1 MRSTIRPNGSGWNLM
16 ITSAPTVMAPG
27 GNSTTRAQ
35 WFVLAAAFLGWMFD
49 GVEMGIFP
57 LVARPALQ
65 SMMPALAIGQDQFVG
80 LWMGRITALF
90 LVGAA
95 AGGLGFGWLGD
106 RLGRVRAMT
115 LSILTYSVF
124 TGLCFFA
131 RDPWQLGG
139 LRFIAA
145 FGMGGEWSLGVALVM
160 EAWPSR
166 NRALL
171 AGIIGTASNAGYLL
185 IALVGLCFH
194 VTRDS
199 WRWIMIAGAAPALLA
214 LGIQLVVPESERWK
228 AAVRQAAARPVREIL
243 SSGLLV
249 KTLLGIGLASIA
261 LIGTWGS
268 VQWLPLWADQMTG
281 GRVPSAKAMTQILV
295 SAGAI
300 VGSLFGALAA
310 GRMGRRPA
318 YFALCLLSLLFCGG
332 LFRCVSQYN
341 GAFLILVTLVGATT
355 AAFYGWLPL
364 YLPELFPTRVRATG
378 QGLCY
383 NSGRV
388 LAAVGALTQGQLV
401 SAYAG
406 SYARAGATVTLI
418 YVVGLVVVW
427 LAPETKDQ
435 PLPE

>member
-1 MRSTIRPNGSGWNLM
+1 
-16 ITSAPTVMAPG
+16 
-27 GNSTTRAQ
+27 
-35 WFVLAAAFLGWMFD
+35 
-49 GVEMGIFP
+49 
-57 LVARPALQ
+57 
-65 SMMPALAIGQDQFVG
+65 FVG

-131 RDPWQLGG
+131 RDPWQLGA
-139 LRFIAA
+139 LRFTAA

-185 IALVGLCFH
+185 IALVGL
-194 VTRDS
+194 
-199 WRWIMIAGAAPALLA
+199 
-214 LGIQLVVPESERWK
+214 GIQLAVPESERWK
-228 AAVRQAAARPVREIL
+228 AAVRRGAARPVREIL

-249 KTLLGIGLASIA
+249 KTLLGIALASVA

-300 VGSLFGALAA
+300 IGSLAGALAA

-318 YFALCLLSLLFCGG
+318 YFGLCLLSLLSCGG
-332 LFRCVSQYN
+332 LF
-341 GAFLILVTLVGATT
+341 
-355 AAFYGWLPL
+355 
-364 YLPELFPTRVRATG
+364 
-378 QGLCY
+378 
-383 NSGRV
+383 
-388 LAAVGALTQGQLV
+388 
-401 SAYAG
+401 
-406 SYARAGATVTLI
+406 
-418 YVVGLVVVW
+418 
-427 LAPETKDQ
+427 
-435 PLPE
+435 

>member
-1 MRSTIRPNGSGWNLM
+1 M
-16 ITSAPTVMAPG
+16 ITSAPTAVARG
-27 GNSTTRAQ
+27 GSSSTRTQ
-35 WFVLAAAFLGWMFD
+35 WLVLAAAFLGWMFD

-65 SMMPALAIGQDQFVG
+65 SMMPASVLGQDQFVG

-131 RDPWQLGG
+131 RDPWQLGA
-139 LRFIAA
+139 LRFTAA

-228 AAVRQAAARPVREIL
+228 AAVRKGAARPVREIL
-243 SSGLLV
+243 SSGLLA
-249 KTLLGIGLASIA
+249 KTLLGIALASVA

-295 SAGAI
+295 SGGAI

-318 YFALCLLSLLFCGG
+318 YFILCLLSLLFCGW
-332 LFRCVSQYN
+332 LFRCVGEYN
-341 GAFLILVTLVGATT
+341 AAFLVFVTLVGATT

-401 SAYAG
+401 SAYGG

-427 LAPETKDQ
+427 LGPETKDR
-435 PLPE
+435 PLPD